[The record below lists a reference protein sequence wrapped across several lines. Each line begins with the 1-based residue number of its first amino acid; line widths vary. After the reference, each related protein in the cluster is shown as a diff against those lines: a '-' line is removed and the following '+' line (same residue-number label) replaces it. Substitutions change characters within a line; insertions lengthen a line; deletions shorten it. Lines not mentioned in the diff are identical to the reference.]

1 MIDNTPSIDN
11 QVVLRDKIQKLE
23 EEVDYLTSQFEYLLK
38 KVKTIEYLLKEMI

>member
-38 KVKTIEYLLKEMI
+38 EMI